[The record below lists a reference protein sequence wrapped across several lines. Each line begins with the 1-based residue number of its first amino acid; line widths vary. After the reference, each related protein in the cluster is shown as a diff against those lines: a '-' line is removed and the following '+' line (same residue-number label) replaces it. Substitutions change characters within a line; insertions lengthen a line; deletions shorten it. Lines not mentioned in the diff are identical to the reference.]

1 MESGARKT
9 PDLLIRGGI
18 LLDPETGRQR
28 RADLLIRG
36 GRIVG
41 IAESIEADDVP
52 VYDATGKFISPG
64 WMDMHVHLREPG
76 QEHKETIET
85 GCRAAAFGGFTAVA
99 CMPNTDPP
107 IHTRDVVE
115 FVIERGRRTPVDVH
129 PIACVSK
136 NREGKELT
144 EMADLVEGG
153 AVAFSDDGSPVQH
166 GGLMRRALEYASML
180 DRAIINH
187 MEDLT
192 LNPHG
197 HMHEGV
203 VSTRLGVPGIPPV
216 AEEVMVARDLILAEY
231 TGGHVHVAHISTA
244 RSVELVRQAKARGV
258 RVTAEVC
265 PHHFTLTDEA
275 VERTGF
281 STNTKMH
288 PPLRTAADIAA
299 IKEGLRD
306 GTIDAICTDHA
317 PHASFE
323 KEVEFIEAPFGS
335 SVWRRPG
342 ADRSRADRAGRADRG
357 RGGLQADGGPASH
370 PAPSRAP
377 TGRRRTG
384 QPDHL
389 RHDHALG
396 FRGAAY
402 PLEEPEHT
410 VPRRGTGRARLG
422 HLQPGLVRAPGAL
435 NLLVVRHGAIA
446 KCPSTEGLQ
455 RKGHERPCTA
465 SACRRGLRRRVAGA

>member
-18 LLDPETGRQR
+18 LIDPETGRQR

-36 GRIVG
+36 GRIAG

-203 VSTRLGVPGIPPV
+203 VSTRLGVPGIPSV

-323 KEVEFIEAPFGS
+323 KEVEFIEAPFGIIGLETAWGLIGRELIAPG
-335 SVWRRPG
+335 VLTVAEAVYKLTVAPRRILRLPVPRLAEG
-342 ADRSRADRAGRADRG
+342 EPANLTIFDTTTRWVFEERHIRSKSRNTPFLGEELIGRAWAIYNRG
-357 RGGLQADGGPASH
+357 WFVPQ
-370 PAPSRAP
+370 
-377 TGRRRTG
+377 
-384 QPDHL
+384 
-389 RHDHALG
+389 
-396 FRGAAY
+396 
-402 PLEEPEHT
+402 EP
-410 VPRRGTGRARLG
+410 
-422 HLQPGLVRAPGAL
+422 
-435 NLLVVRHGAIA
+435 
-446 KCPSTEGLQ
+446 
-455 RKGHERPCTA
+455 
-465 SACRRGLRRRVAGA
+465 

>member
-1 MESGARKT
+1 MMSKAQKL
-9 PDLLIRGGI
+9 PNLLLRGGI
-18 LLDPETGRQR
+18 LLDPETGKQQ

-36 GRIVG
+36 GRIVR
-41 IAESIEADDVP
+41 IASSIEADDVA
-52 VYDATGKFISPG
+52 VYDATGKLISPG
-64 WMDMHVHLREPG
+64 WIDMHVHLREPG

-115 FVIERGRRTPVDVH
+115 FVIERGQHTPVDVY

-153 AVAFSDDGSPVQH
+153 AVAFSDDGAPVQH
-166 GGLMRRALEYASML
+166 SGLMRRALEYASML

-203 VSTRLGVPGIPPV
+203 VATRLGIPGIPSV
-216 AEEVMVARDLILAEY
+216 AEEVMVARDLLLAEY

-275 VERTGF
+275 VERSGF
-281 STNTKMH
+281 STHTKMH
-288 PPLRTAADIAA
+288 PPLRTATDVAA
-299 IKEGLRD
+299 LKEGLRD

-323 KEVEFIEAPFGS
+323 KEVEFIEAPFGIIGLETAWGLIGRELIAPG
-335 SVWRRPG
+335 VLTLAEAVYKLTVAPRRILRLPVPRLAEG
-342 ADRSRADRAGRADRG
+342 EPANLTVFDATTRWVFEERHIRSKSRNTPFLGETLVGRAWAIYNRG
-357 RGGLQADGGPASH
+357 WFVSQ
-370 PAPSRAP
+370 
-377 TGRRRTG
+377 
-384 QPDHL
+384 
-389 RHDHALG
+389 
-396 FRGAAY
+396 
-402 PLEEPEHT
+402 EP
-410 VPRRGTGRARLG
+410 
-422 HLQPGLVRAPGAL
+422 
-435 NLLVVRHGAIA
+435 
-446 KCPSTEGLQ
+446 
-455 RKGHERPCTA
+455 
-465 SACRRGLRRRVAGA
+465 

>member
-28 RADLLIRG
+28 RADLLIRD
-36 GRIVG
+36 GRIAG
-41 IAESIEADDVP
+41 LAESIEADDVP

-115 FVIERGRRTPVDVH
+115 FVIERGRRTPVDVY

-216 AEEVMVARDLILAEY
+216 AEEVMVARDLLMAEY

-323 KEVEFIEAPFGS
+323 KEVEFIEAPFGIIGLETAWGLIGRELIAS
-335 SVWRRPG
+335 GVLTVAEAVYKLTVAPRRILRLPVPRLAEG
-342 ADRSRADRAGRADRG
+342 ESANLTIFDTTTRWVFEERHIRSKSRNTPFLGEELIGRAWAIYNRG
-357 RGGLQADGGPASH
+357 WFVPQ
-370 PAPSRAP
+370 
-377 TGRRRTG
+377 
-384 QPDHL
+384 
-389 RHDHALG
+389 
-396 FRGAAY
+396 
-402 PLEEPEHT
+402 EP
-410 VPRRGTGRARLG
+410 
-422 HLQPGLVRAPGAL
+422 
-435 NLLVVRHGAIA
+435 
-446 KCPSTEGLQ
+446 
-455 RKGHERPCTA
+455 
-465 SACRRGLRRRVAGA
+465 

>member
-18 LLDPETGRQR
+18 LIDPETGRQR

-36 GRIVG
+36 GRIAG

-203 VSTRLGVPGIPPV
+203 VSTRLGVPGIPSV

-323 KEVEFIEAPFGS
+323 KEVEFIEAPFGIIGLETAWGLIGRELIAPG
-335 SVWRRPG
+335 VLTVAEAVYKLTVAPRRILRLPVPRLAEG
-342 ADRSRADRAGRADRG
+342 EPANLTIFDTTTRWVFEERHIRSKSRNTPFLGEELVGRAWAIYNRG
-357 RGGLQADGGPASH
+357 WFVPQ
-370 PAPSRAP
+370 
-377 TGRRRTG
+377 
-384 QPDHL
+384 
-389 RHDHALG
+389 
-396 FRGAAY
+396 
-402 PLEEPEHT
+402 EP
-410 VPRRGTGRARLG
+410 
-422 HLQPGLVRAPGAL
+422 
-435 NLLVVRHGAIA
+435 
-446 KCPSTEGLQ
+446 
-455 RKGHERPCTA
+455 
-465 SACRRGLRRRVAGA
+465 